1 MLSSHGHFE
10 MEDHQTRLSEAR
22 DVSDCVSEPFDSASG
37 VMSEVRKQSSDV
49 PSANSDPPDVESQ
62 QVVPTYEDTGPDEL
76 AVCIQPQGFENTVAR
91 TRRGRVINPPKRL
104 ICEMNEQVLDTS
116 ESTVNSFLSLVKRL
130 F

>member
-1 MLSSHGHFE
+1 MLH
-10 MEDHQTRLSEAR
+10 TIRLSEAH
-22 DVSDCVSEPFDSASG
+22 DVSDCVSELFDSASG

-76 AVCIQPQGFENTVAR
+76 AVCIQENTVAR

-116 ESTVNSFLSLVKRL
+116 ESTVNSFLSLVKSL